1 MHILLLGGNSDI
13 GLAIARV
20 FARREGASFT
30 LASRDEEQ
38 LERNASDLSIRC
50 GVEVSTVYFD
60 ARETASHEAFYRR
73 LERRPDGVILAFG
86 YNGRQERAEADP
98 AEHRAILETNF
109 LGPAG
114 ILRVV
119 ARDFE
124 ERAGEDGEDGTPP
137 FIIALS
143 SVAGERGRRKNYVYG
158 SAKAGLTA
166 YLSGMRQRLSDL
178 GVRVITVKP
187 GFVDTKMTA
196 GMELPGMLTLSPETV
211 ARKTYRAWKWGR
223 DVTYVR
229 WYWRLIIG
237 LVKSV
242 PERLFKKLD
251 F

>member
-13 GLAIARV
+13 GLATARV
-20 FARREGASFT
+20 FARREGASLT
-30 LASRDEEQ
+30 LASRDREQ

-50 GVEVSTVYFD
+50 GVEVSTVFFD
-60 ARETASHEAFYRR
+60 ARDTESHEAFYRG
-73 LERRPDGVILAFG
+73 LERKPDGVILAFG
-86 YNGRQERAEADP
+86 YNGDQERAEADR
-98 AEHRAILETNF
+98 AEQEAILETNF
-109 LGPAG
+109 LGAAG
-114 ILRVV
+114 MLRVV

-124 ERAGEDGEDGTPP
+124 ERAGKEGEGGPAP
-137 FIIALS
+137 FVIALS

-166 YLSGMRQRLSDL
+166 YLSGMRQRLSRL
-178 GVRVITVKP
+178 GVRVVTVKP

-211 ARKTYRAWKWGR
+211 AREAYRAWKKGR

-237 LVKSV
+237 LVKSL